1 MDELTESQ
9 RLDEE
14 IFNAFSELIGRFM
27 ADAGRLA
34 AEHGVPLFTIKA
46 MHWLDGGLAMKEL
59 GRRLRCDPSFVT
71 AIADELEERGLARR
85 EPDPGDR
92 RVKNLVLTPE
102 GRRFKARM
110 EGELLAGMPW
120 AGGALSLAERKTLLG
135 LLHKLAG
142 FAPCEQAP
150 PVAAAAPAEEVSR

>member
-1 MDELTESQ
+1 MDELTKSE
-9 RLDEE
+9 RLNEE
-14 IFNAFSELIGRFM
+14 IFGAFTELIGRFL

-34 AEHGVPLFTIKA
+34 AQHGVPLFTIKA

-71 AIADELEERGLARR
+71 AVADALEERGLARR

-102 GRRFKARM
+102 GRRFKTRM
-110 EGELLAGMPW
+110 EGELLASMPW
-120 AGGALSLAERKTLLG
+120 AAGALSLAERKTLLG
-135 LLHKLAG
+135 LLRKLAATAG
-142 FAPCEQAP
+142 GEEAP
-150 PVAAAAPAEEVSR
+150 PVAAAASAGEVSG